1 MQLVL
6 SEGIL
11 ALYYLDH
18 DHMRPKSDG
27 ILIHGV
33 D

>member
-6 SEGIL
+6 SEGNL
-11 ALYYLDH
+11 VLYYL